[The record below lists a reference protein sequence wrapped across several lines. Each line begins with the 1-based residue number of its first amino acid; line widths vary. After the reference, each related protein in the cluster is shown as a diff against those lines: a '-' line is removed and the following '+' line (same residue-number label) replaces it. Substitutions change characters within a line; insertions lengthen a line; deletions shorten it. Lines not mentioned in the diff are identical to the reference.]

1 MQEVKKLKY
10 FVNGK
15 WWDSKTNNYMDVHDP
30 STGEIIAKAP
40 QCTPEEV
47 IKAIEAAEKAFHE
60 WSAIPVLKRVQVLYR
75 LRELILKDFD
85 ELVELICRE
94 NGKVWREAEG
104 EIQKVIEHIELACS
118 TPSLMMGDSLLD
130 TSKGFDTVLYR
141 EPLGVFVGIVPFN
154 FPAMIP
160 MGWMMPLCI
169 ATGNTF
175 VLKAASMTPMTSMK
189 IAELLCKA
197 GLPDGV
203 VNIITCSRKEI
214 EILLQHPA
222 VKGVTFVGST
232 EVGKKIYAKA
242 TSYGKRIQV
251 LCGAKNHA
259 LVLEDAVLEQS
270 ARAII
275 NASFGCAGERCMA
288 LPVVVVQDS
297 VADKLVSLL
306 KEYAK
311 KLIVGPAYDKK
322 SEMGPLISADHKD
335 NVIKWI
341 EKGIKE
347 GAKLVLDG
355 RNIHV
360 EGFENGY
367 YVGPTIL
374 DYVQPEMSVGN
385 EEIFGPVLCIKRVKN
400 FEEGINLINSNPYA
414 NGAVIFTQSGYYSRE
429 FVYRIHAGMVGV
441 NVGIPVP
448 VGIFPFTGHKD
459 SFFGDLHVLGK
470 DGIKFFTESKC
481 VTTRWFDIQDNK
493 DKIIDTWDGTVIKR
507 E

>member
-1 MQEVKKLKY
+1 
-10 FVNGK
+10 
-15 WWDSKTNNYMDVHDP
+15 
-30 STGEIIAKAP
+30 
-40 QCTPEEV
+40 
-47 IKAIEAAEKAFHE
+47 
-60 WSAIPVLKRVQVLYR
+60 
-75 LRELILKDFD
+75 
-85 ELVELICRE
+85 
-94 NGKVWREAEG
+94 
-104 EIQKVIEHIELACS
+104 
-118 TPSLMMGDSLLD
+118 
-130 TSKGFDTVLYR
+130 
-141 EPLGVFVGIVPFN
+141 
-154 FPAMIP
+154 
-160 MGWMMPLCI
+160 
-169 ATGNTF
+169 
-175 VLKAASMTPMTSMK
+175 MTPMTSMK

-203 VNIITCSRKEI
+203 LNIITCSRKEI